1 MMGNHA
7 DLLAAAHEATA
18 LASAVCRAVQSRLD
32 EVRSIAKDDKSPV
45 TVADFASQAVVAHVL
60 RERLGK
66 IWLVG
71 EEAADMLRSPAH
83 ESHRKAALQAVRLA
97 WPDATEDAMM
107 ESIDVGAAHGEPGP
121 TDSFWTLDPIDGT
134 KGFLRGEQ
142 YAVSLAFIEHGR
154 PVVAALGCPNLSLD
168 FGRDF
173 GDPDPRGSLYL
184 AMLGYGVQQ
193 GPADDPRAELTMMRR
208 PSREANARIRACES
222 VESAHTDQSASSR
235 ILDHAGGAGEPARLD
250 SQCKYA
256 VVARGQADAYLRL
269 PTKKGYVEK
278 IWDHAAGA
286 LVATEA
292 GAIVTDIDGKPLNFG
307 CGSGLAKNRG
317 IVCADA
323 AVHARLIAAIADL
336 KVGAPA

>member
-1 MMGNHA
+1 MSAHHA
-7 DLLAAAHEATA
+7 DLLDAAHEAA
-18 LASAVCRAVQSRLD
+18 SLASAVCRAVQSQLD
-32 EVRSIAKDDKSPV
+32 EVRAIAKDDKSPV

-60 RERLGK
+60 RERLGD
-66 IWLVG
+66 IWLIG
-71 EEAADMLRSPAH
+71 EEAADMLRSPGH
-83 ESHRKAALQAVRLA
+83 EAHRKAALMAVRIA
-97 WPDATEDAMM
+97 WPEATE
-107 ESIDVGAAHGEPGP
+107 ESMLAAIDDGCGDEPGP
-121 TDSFWTLDPIDGT
+121 HDSFWTLDPIDGT

-142 YAVSLAFIEHGR
+142 YAVSLAFIEKGT
-154 PVVAALGCPNLSLD
+154 PVVAALGCPNLSLRFD
-168 FGRDF
+168 HPFSE
-173 GDPDPRGSLYL
+173 PDPHGSLYL
-184 AMLGYGVQQ
+184 AMIGQGVQQ
-193 GPADDPRAELTMMRR
+193 GPAGDPNAKLTTMRR
-208 PSREANARIRACES
+208 PRREAGAPIRSCES

-235 ILDHAGGAGEPARLD
+235 ILAHAGGAGEPARLD

-292 GAIVTDIDGKPLNFG
+292 GAVVTDIDGKLLDFG
-307 CGSGLAKNRG
+307 CGQGLAKNRG
-317 IVCADA
+317 VVCADP